1 MNKDRKNGKET
12 QNEKKRNQ
20 QNLHGCKRERERES
34 KRVEK
39 TCSAFNAEN
48 EFVVEK
54 RIDINNASVKLDNI
68 ELGYGR
74 IAGSYQ
80 QIAEV
85 FA

>member
-20 QNLHGCKRERERES
+20 QNPHGCKRERERES
-34 KRVEK
+34 KRIEK
-39 TCSAFNAEN
+39 TCSTFDAEN
-48 EFVVEK
+48 RFIVEK
-54 RIDINNASVKLDNI
+54 RRNINSASVKLDNI

-74 IAGSYQ
+74 IAESYQ